1 MSQHINKQ
9 YNENNTKNKF
19 YQTKTISEKDVT
31 KLMQSKST
39 KDVTH
44 TLCLNK
50 LIESSETQ
58 EIIKFIIIERPS
70 IQVLNNGIF
79 YLIQKY
85 QKGNSKF
92 YEILNILL
100 QYGASINLQLNL
112 NQQNQNKKLENISLL
127 MFAIKEN
134 DIDLVKLI
142 LEHHPD
148 INQKDCIGR
157 TAIIYSLIYNNHDS
171 PEIVKLLIQN
181 KANIN
186 YFLNIEMNE
195 NIFETHSVFTLACF
209 QNLTRITKVL
219 LENYV
224 DVTFRTKP
232 NGDTGLHIAVKYGS
246 PNLLNLLLSYNRTF
260 SEIKNNQ
267 GKRAVELLKENDTEK
282 TNIFKKYY
290 NMMNN
295 MNRLN
300 NQNLQQQNNNNNVDN
315 NNMNMYN
322 NNLNYQQ
329 YNQMIQNQ
337 MHMGNNQIQNQ
348 QNMFNYNNN
357 NQDHNE
363 KNNFKKNNSGA
374 LYQSPNNNNILDA
387 INNKDSESSENLS
400 DEEDDEKDNEINIKL
415 NNNDVNNNSNNEN
428 ISNTKSP
435 EKVNNFANMSNI
447 NNNTQEFENINC
459 INNDKQKMLKQKL
472 FNKILNKN
480 NVNYN
485 LEIPLCLKKNVY
497 SLKNNIKNNKNSE
510 LLNNFVEKDNECPV
524 LDLNI
529 SSKNLELELKINE
542 LSNLLQEKSQ
552 KFSIFEN
559 EFRLLNRQIEE
570 KKKLLKEKNNDL
582 DYLQTLSSQNE
593 MKITDLENTK
603 KQLMDQI
610 PQDKILHKSNKNIP
624 QKEYL
629 VLKFQPPELTESF
642 TTKIL
647 QKDLIDYQ
655 NYISHQVSKKKP
667 IIEKIITKIQNL
679 VNEIDP
685 NYIVKIFG
693 SYANGLCVTWS
704 NLDLVLVNKTQYSLD
719 DFSLNNNNN
728 IMHDNDINNQNLL
741 MNNDNVSFS
750 YSESIQSTAPSI
762 NNNINEFFYRF
773 YLEIQ
778 NQQQWI
784 KQHRTNENVYGK
796 ILRLTTTEE
805 YGKMTVDISVQ
816 NDKHYGIKC
825 VELVKSYIKEYD
837 VLKPMTIALK
847 TILKNAN
854 LNNSYT
860 GGLSSYGLILMIVSY
875 IQNKR
880 DSFYAEDETNLIGNT
895 FYGFLLHYG
904 IKFDFNK
911 YAIITYKINE
921 INAALSD
928 KETNLNIGQNAHE
941 LMIVDPLNNKNN
953 VAKTNYQFMNL
964 KMAFM
969 IAFMVTKEDCEC
981 GCHYGKAA
989 YENLLCSTE
998 HSYLKRMLNAV
1009 KRFTETGK

>member
-9 YNENNTKNKF
+9 FNENNPKKNF
-19 YQTKTISEKDVT
+19 YQTKTKSEKNVSNIMQSQTANDVT
-31 KLMQSKST
+31 N
-39 KDVTH
+39 TH
-44 TLCLNK
+44 YLYK
-50 LIESSETQ
+50 LIELSK
-58 EIIKFIIIERPS
+58 IKELKEFIILKRPS
-70 IQVLNNGIF
+70 IQVLNNGII

-85 QKGNSKF
+85 QQGNSIF

-100 QYGASINLQLNL
+100 NNGASVNLQF
-112 NQQNQNKKLENISLL
+112 NQQNQNKILKNISLL
-127 MFAIKEN
+127 MFAIKIN
-134 DIDLVKLI
+134 DIDLINLI
-142 LEHHPD
+142 LEYHPD
-148 INQKDCIGR
+148 INQKDFNGR
-157 TAIIYSLIYNNHDS
+157 TALIYALIFNDHDS

-186 YFLNIEMNE
+186 YSLDMEMNE
-195 NIFETHSVFTLACF
+195 NIFENHSVFTLACF
-209 QNLTRITKVL
+209 QDLPRITKVL
-219 LENYV
+219 LENCV

-232 NGDTGLHIAVKYGS
+232 KGDTGLHIAVKYGS
-246 PNLLNLLLSYNRTF
+246 PTLLKLLLSYNRTF

-267 GKRAVELLKENDTEK
+267 GKRAVELLNENDTEK
-282 TNIFKKYY
+282 TLIFKNYY
-290 NMMNN
+290 NIMNN

-300 NQNLQQQNNNNNVDN
+300 NQNNQQQNNNNNNDN
-315 NNMNMYN
+315 NNMNVY

-329 YNQMIQNQ
+329 YNQMMQNQ
-337 MHMGNNQIQNQ
+337 MHNQIQNQ
-348 QNMFNYNNN
+348 QNVNMFNYNNN
-357 NQDHNE
+357 QEHIE
-363 KNNFKKNNSGA
+363 KNNLKKNNNNN
-374 LYQSPNNNNILDA
+374 LYQSPNNNILDV

-400 DEEDDEKDNEINIKL
+400 DEEDDEKDNELNIKINNSDI
-415 NNNDVNNNSNNEN
+415 NNNQNNEN
-428 ISNTKSP
+428 LSIQKSS
-435 EKVNNFANMSNI
+435 EKTNNFANI
-447 NNNTQEFENINC
+447 QQFENINC
-459 INNDKQKMLKQKL
+459 VDNDKQKMLKQKL

-510 LLNNFVEKDNECPV
+510 LLNNYVEKDNECPV

-542 LSNLLQEKSQ
+542 LSTLLQEKSQ
-552 KFSIFEN
+552 KFSRFEY
-559 EFRLLNRQIEE
+559 EFRMLNKQIEE

-582 DYLQTLSSQNE
+582 NFLQTLSSQNE
-593 MKITDLENTK
+593 MQIKDLEDKK

-624 QKEYL
+624 SKEYQI
-629 VLKFQPPELTESF
+629 LKFQPPELTESF

-667 IIEKIITKIQNL
+667 IIENIIQKIQTV
-679 VNEIDP
+679 VNEIDS

-704 NLDLVLVNKTQYSLD
+704 NLDIVLVNKTQYSLD
-719 DFSLNNNNN
+719 DFSLNNQNN
-728 IMHDNDINNQNLL
+728 MHENNDINNQNLL

-762 NNNINEFFYRF
+762 NNNINEFFYH
-773 YLEIQ
+773 LCLNIP
-778 NQQQWI
+778 NQPWV

-796 ILRLTTTEE
+796 ILRITTSEE

-880 DSFYAEDETNLIGNT
+880 DSFYNEDESNLIGNT

-953 VAKTNYQFMNL
+953 VAKSNYQFMNL

-981 GCHYGKAA
+981 GCHYGKAN
-989 YENLLCSTE
+989 YENNLCSTE